1 MKKKPY
7 TLSELKNLH
16 SAFEQRIADAHAEI
30 AANRIELDT
39 IRADMN
45 TAAERGDIAGY
56 KALRTKQSELELNIE
71 AVDAITKK
79 AEDNHACGFSN
90 DDVRAAWAGYVVGHN
105 AKAAAFSA
113 ELEQL
118 RRALLDKYIEAA
130 RVQNEALH
138 VREELAGLLTKEGRS
153 QSGKPLDFAELCAL
167 PEVCEALR
175 ADRIDGIDEKTWNAL
190 HIVCDGLDAIEDF

>member
-1 MKKKPY
+1 MKKKTY
-7 TLSELKNLH
+7 TLAELKNLH
-16 SAFEQRIADAHAEI
+16 AAFEQRIAEAHAEI
-30 AANRIELDT
+30 AANRAELET

-45 TAAERGDIAGY
+45 TATEQGDIAGY
-56 KALRTKQSELELNIE
+56 KALRAKQSELELNME

-90 DDVRAAWAGYVVGHN
+90 DDVRAAWAEYVTGHN
-105 AKAAAFSA
+105 AKAVAFSA

-138 VREELAGLLTKEGRS
+138 VREELAGLLTNEGRS
-153 QSGKPLDFAELCAL
+153 QSGQPLDFAALCAL

-175 ADRIDGIDEKTWNAL
+175 ADRISGIEEQTWNAL
-190 HIVCDGLDAIEDF
+190 HIVCDSLDTAGDF